1 MKNQL
6 SIQIKTS
13 LLLFVFLL
21 NTMVVFACSLGI
33 DTEFNSSHHQEK
45 TASSASHH
53 HEEEVH
59 HHENKTSNSPDH
71 HHSKEVKHDENA
83 ADSCCKDEAVKFA
96 KADKL
101 SPQAPHLE
109 INPFF
114 FPTLLANFFNL
125 NILDGVSYVFTN
137 KFFVLGH
144 HPPIPDIRIAIQSFQ
159 I

>member
-21 NTMVVFACSLGI
+21 NTMVVFACSLGM
-33 DTEFNSSHHQEK
+33 DMKFSSNHHDDII
-45 TASSASHH
+45 SSSSNHH
-53 HEEEVH
+53 HEKQVN
-59 HHENKTSNSPDH
+59 HHE
-71 HHSKEVKHDENA
+71 DEKDN
-83 ADSCCKDEAVKFA
+83 CCKGEAVRFA

-101 SPQAPHLE
+101 SPQTPNAEL
-109 INPFF
+109 NPIF
-114 FPTLLANFFNL
+114 FPALLTNFSSL
-125 NILDGVSYVFTN
+125 SVLDRGSNVFIN
-137 KFFVLGH
+137 KFFVLRY